1 MVLDAPNPEE
11 VGNEDGLEVYKKVRG
26 DVSTHI
32 PITMPQSFRL
42 GAFLESLS
50 LRHDRAVERL
60 KKLCADVASDRTWD
74 DKVLHTTNLRVEDLE
89 AQVLENLPEWREK
102 LRMELDQVGWAKAE
116 GRDLQVALGHDNST
130 QQNHEDELTL
140 IFDK

>member
-60 KKLCADVASDRTWD
+60 KKLCVDVASDRTWY
-74 DKVLHTTNLRVEDLE
+74 DKGLHTTNLRVEDLE
-89 AQVLENLPEWREK
+89 AQVLENLPVWREK